1 MISLGS
7 RVNSSSNQR
16 DRSTS
21 ASLSDALEVLLHFGA
36 SMLRAGNTAIRTREW
51 FDVIARKMGFDAV
64 SLGLSIDSITACVRR
79 SEERATSMREIGPP
93 GINALRIAE
102 LEQLA
107 KTLAPGSAPGDIAV
121 KLAEIE
127 SMKPLYSRGQIA
139 AAVGVASG
147 AFAFL
152 NGAAAPEMIATA
164 IGGAIGQWFRAWL
177 SHRQLNQF
185 GVAALSAAAASG
197 IFVLAAALA
206 RQAGFGFAHYPAGFI
221 ASVLFLIPGFP
232 LIAGLFDLLQHQ
244 TVAAVTRL
252 AYGVMILLAVALGLS
267 IVIAL
272 GGVDITRQ
280 PPLEPAYP
288 LKLLLRAI
296 ASFVAACAFA
306 MLFNT
311 SARGVLAAGLVA
323 LVAND
328 LRLVLI
334 DMGMMLAPAAFFAAL
349 LIGLVAIV
357 VDERFNIP
365 RLTMTVAPIVIM
377 IPGIYVFETIVLF
390 NRGQMLEAL
399 QASAV
404 CSFVIGA
411 LAMGLATARF
421 FSRR

>member
-1 MISLGS
+1 
-7 RVNSSSNQR
+7 VA
-16 DRSTS
+16 STLSKQDGAVS
-21 ASLSDALEVLLHFGA
+21 AALSDAADVLLRFAA
-36 SMLRAGNTAIRTREW
+36 SMLRAGNTATRTREW
-51 FDVIARKMGFDAV
+51 IEVIAQKIGFDAV
-64 SLGLSIDSITACVRR
+64 SVSLSLDSVTASVRR
-79 SEERATSMREIGPP
+79 SGERATTMREIGPP
-93 GINALRIAE
+93 GINASRIAD

-107 KTLAPGSAPGDIAV
+107 KTLAPGSAPDDIAV

-127 SMKPLYSRGQIA
+127 STKPLYSRAQIA

-164 IGGAIGQWFRAWL
+164 IGGGIGQWFRAWL
-177 SHRQLNQF
+177 SHRRLNQF
-185 GVAALSAAAASG
+185 GAAALSAASASG

-206 RQAGFGFAHYPAGFI
+206 GQAGFEFAHYPAGFI

-244 TVAAVTRL
+244 TVAAVSRL

-267 IVIAL
+267 IVIAV
-272 GGVDITRQ
+272 GNVDITRQ
-280 PPLEPAYP
+280 PSLELAYP

-311 SARGVLAAGLVA
+311 SARSVLAAGLLA

-349 LIGLVAIV
+349 LIGLVALV
-357 VDERFNIP
+357 VDERFNVP
-365 RLTMTVAPIVIM
+365 RLAMTVAPIVIM
-377 IPGIYVFETIVLF
+377 IPGIYVFETLVLF

-421 FSRR
+421 FRPR